1 MITMDK
7 KYQTKSGSE
16 VRLYAIDA
24 GGEYPVHGAV
34 KSGEE
39 WISMTWDSTGNF
51 AAYTNSDCSLVEV
64 PETKSFWAN
73 VYDGWIGVELDEI
86 ERDSAA
92 LAIIRVDVTG
102 GKVSVHVED

>member
-16 VRLYAIDA
+16 VRLYAIAA

-64 PETKSFWAN
+64 PETTSYWVN
-73 VYDGWIGVELDEI
+73 VYDDWLDVVLYEN
-86 ERDSAA
+86 ERDSAS
-92 LAIIRVDVTG
+92 LAVIRVDITD